1 MVMVAEGRNK
11 PFQMV
16 TANSE
21 IDTEIKNFLLQMSF
35 SEIFQM
41 PS

>member
-11 PFQMV
+11 PVQMV
-16 TANSE
+16 AADTAV
-21 IDTEIKNFLLQMSF
+21 DTEVKNFLLLMSF

-41 PS
+41 PY

>member
-16 TANSE
+16 ATESA

>member
-16 TANSE
+16 TTDAA

>member
-16 TANSE
+16 ATDAA

-35 SEIFQM
+35 GEIFQM

>member
-16 TANSE
+16 AS
-21 IDTEIKNFLLQMSF
+21 DADVDVDIKNFLLQMSF